1 MPPYCGVPRLSH
13 QFPVLV
19 VVVLTV
25 TGVDVEAAVVVVDD
39 VIGEANIVVDV
50 ALVVTGV
57 VIGVAKLHDAN
68 SNDVTRRRL
77 SDTKIIPFFIETSC
91 VNNTFSKSR
100 FFNSDCFKGSAF
112 YFT

>member
-1 MPPYCGVPRLSH
+1 
-13 QFPVLV
+13 VLV

-25 TGVDVEAAVVVVDD
+25 TGVDVEAAVVVVDDVIGEANIVVDD